1 MTPPGPFEEALTTL
15 RNVRSGGSSWTPREV
30 EERLRASDFQKVE
43 SFSPGDP
50 ILFVIGRRAE

>member
-1 MTPPGPFEEALTTL
+1 L